1 MKQPGMDQV
10 GLQCSMIEGPIL
22 PEQPAPG
29 GVKGALPERKP
40 SRRPDEFRAQAR
52 DQCHETSTAVVLL
65 FPPGRARRE
74 RRRGAPGDMGD
85 AFPGKCAPQQRGQAI
100 WHRIAGSAVIDY
112 ATGAFVV
119 ASVAFGPVLVWFLF
133 RMAH

>member
-1 MKQPGMDQV
+1 MKQPGMDQI

-29 GVKGALPERKP
+29 GVKGALSERKP
-40 SRRPDEFRAQAR
+40 SRRPVELRAQAGDR
-52 DQCHETSTAVVLL
+52 SHETSTAVVLL
-65 FPPGRARRE
+65 FPLGGARRE

-85 AFPGKCAPQQRGQAI
+85 AFAGKCGPQRRGQAI
-100 WHRIAGSAVIDY
+100 QHRIAGSAVIDY
-112 ATGAFVV
+112 AAAAFVV

>member
-29 GVKGALPERKP
+29 GVKAALPERKP

-65 FPPGRARRE
+65 FPPEERGGSGGGVRPATWETLFQGNARRNSE
-74 RRRGAPGDMGD
+74 
-85 AFPGKCAPQQRGQAI
+85 GKHFGT
-100 WHRIAGSAVIDY
+100 GSLA
-112 ATGAFVV
+112 GAFVV